1 MLQLPIQLPLADLIL
16 AYQQS
21 DAFGKIIVVVQL
33 CFSAIALAIF
43 IAKFKEFGRIEFYVG
58 RFRRLFGS
66 EMNVLKLYNANAS
79 GASLENNPA
88 EAIYRTACDKILEI
102 FGPAGIEGW
111 KNGDSTVAGLADTE
125 LEFINSSVEN
135 TLAEREEWLDKGMNM
150 LAIAVSASP
159 MLGLLG
165 TVWGVLSAFQ
175 SMGRSGSALLSDVA
189 PGISSAM
196 LTTVIGLIV
205 AIPASV
211 TYNTLGAKIKSL
223 QVQLEGFADD
233 LKSRVGCEFKQR

>member
-1 MLQLPIQLPLADLIL
+1 MLSLPLADIFL

-21 DAFGKIIVVVQL
+21 DAFGKFIVVVQL
-33 CFSAIALAIF
+33 CFSAVSIAIF
-43 IAKFKEFGRIEFYVG
+43 IAKFREFGRIKFYVE

-79 GASLENNPA
+79 MASLEFNPA

-111 KNGDSTVAGLADTE
+111 KNGDSTVPGLADTE
-125 LEFINSSVEN
+125 LEFINSSAEN
-135 TLAEREEWLDKGMNM
+135 TLAEREEGLDKGMAI
-150 LAIAVSASP
+150 LAVAVSASP

-196 LTTVIGLIV
+196 LTTVVGLVV
-205 AIPASV
+205 AIPSSV
-211 TYNTLGAKIKSL
+211 AYNALGAKIKSL
-223 QVQLEGFADD
+223 QIQLEGFADD
-233 LKSRVGCEFKQR
+233 LKSRIGCEFKQR